1 MIKRVIGV
9 VFTILVFVV
18 ILLAATNWGSYRSML
33 FNFGSQP
40 EQVFVE
46 PDFEVEHRAVEQ
58 ADSVVKKAKKS
69 VKKSTK
75 KQRPQ
80 PQQTTQISDPE
91 RKTVKKSTKKA
102 ATKKATAKPSAEQ
115 SANR

>member
-9 VFTILVFVV
+9 VFAILVFVV
-18 ILLAATNWGSYRSML
+18 ILLAATNWGSYRSLL
-33 FNFGSQP
+33 FNFGAQP

-58 ADSVVKKAKKS
+58 ADSVVQKAKKS

-75 KQRPQ
+75 KKRPQ
-80 PQQTTQISDPE
+80 PSQTTQTSDAE
-91 RKTVKKSTKKA
+91 RKSVKKSTKKA
-102 ATKKATAKPSAEQ
+102 TTKKAAAKTSTQQ
-115 SANR
+115 SAN

>member
-18 ILLAATNWGSYRSML
+18 ILLAATNWGSYRSL
-33 FNFGSQP
+33 VFNFGSQP

-58 ADSVVKKAKKS
+58 ADSVVQKAKKS

-75 KQRPQ
+75 KQRPKQ
-80 PQQTTQISDPE
+80 MQAKQTSDPE
-91 RKTVKKSTKKA
+91 RKSVKKSTKKA
-102 ATKKATAKPSAEQ
+102 VTKKATAKTSAEQ
-115 SANR
+115 SAN